1 MREQSPLT
9 AVWDLLDQV
18 RDPEIPVLSIW
29 DLGILTG
36 IEQDGDTL
44 VVSITPTYSGCP
56 AMDAIQDD
64 IGQTLEQGGYRRYRV
79 KRVLSPAWNTGMMS
93 PEGLS
98 RLEAYGIAAPLRGEA
113 CAEGECKISCP
124 HCGSVNTERISEFG
138 STACKALYRC
148 RDCQEPF
155 DYFKEI

>member
-29 DLGILTG
+29 DLGLLTG

-64 IGQTLEQGGYRRYRV
+64 IGQTHEQGGSLRYRV
-79 KRVLSPAWNTGMMS
+79 KRVLSPAWNTGMM
-93 PEGLS
+93 
-98 RLEAYGIAAPLRGEA
+98 
-113 CAEGECKISCP
+113 
-124 HCGSVNTERISEFG
+124 
-138 STACKALYRC
+138 
-148 RDCQEPF
+148 
-155 DYFKEI
+155 